1 MLKGTQFLRFKKRE
15 VYSGSYTL
23 KMTVLT
29 IENKTLDRKRRG
41 TKGIRKGTAIV
52 V

>member
-1 MLKGTQFLRFKKRE
+1 MRE

-29 IENKTLDRKRRG
+29 IENKTLDRKSMKKRG
-41 TKGIRKGTAIV
+41 KSIRKGTAIV